1 MTIGSDIDVDIS
13 GDYVPIANPIF
24 SPLLSTIV
32 TTRYL
37 IRQTVI
43 GTIHWNDCDIIR
55 FTYATFIHAEPGSSF
70 PFQPWYDIRTPIA
83 HLPSYPSEY
92 RI

>member
-55 FTYATFIHAEPGSSF
+55 FTYATFISCN
-70 PFQPWYDIRTPIA
+70 R
-83 HLPSYPSEY
+83 SYKATAF
-92 RI
+92 IF